1 MPNKSPVEYVARR
14 SVTDRLRIDTY
25 HMRVDW
31 HLEGVTRS
39 AERKAA
45 IRSLRAELAGDPRHI
60 RTALR
65 DLGPPNALAAR
76 YAEEGQQS
84 PTWSIGIIT
93 AGVAL
98 LVYWIVFLSYTG
110 GMLAAVDSIAPGEAH
125 STFLFID
132 VMAFS
137 NAEGIGIG
145 WTSGWA
151 WLVVP
156 AVIVTIALLLGARSW
171 RRARSASQPQY

>member
-1 MPNKSPVEYVARR
+1 MTNNSPVEHVAQR
-14 SVTDRLRIDTY
+14 SMTDRLRIDTY
-25 HMRVDW
+25 LMRVDW
-31 HLEGVTRS
+31 HLEGVTRG

-45 IRSLRAELAGDPRHI
+45 IRSLREQLAGDPRDL
-60 RTALR
+60 RTALS
-65 DLGPPNALAAR
+65 DLGPPTALAAR
-76 YAEEGQQS
+76 YADEGVRR
-84 PTWSIGIIT
+84 PPWSIGVII

-110 GMLAAVDSIAPGEAH
+110 GMLAVVDSTAPGEAH
-125 STFLFID
+125 ATFLFID

-137 NAEGIGIG
+137 NADGVGIG

-156 AVIVTIALLLGARSW
+156 VVIVTIAFLLGARSW
-171 RRARSASQPQY
+171 RLARPAPQPLQ